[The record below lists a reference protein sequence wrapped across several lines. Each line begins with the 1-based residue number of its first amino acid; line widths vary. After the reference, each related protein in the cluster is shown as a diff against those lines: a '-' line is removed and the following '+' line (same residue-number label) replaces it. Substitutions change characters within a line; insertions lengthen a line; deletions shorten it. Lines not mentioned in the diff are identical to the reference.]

1 MRSTCEPICSTGK
14 SGFTTPPAL
23 ATAAA
28 EFGNHVRAPIGRLL
42 LKYSSC
48 AQLPPQYG
56 PTVQLLVPA
65 MEKNVEP
72 PPVTGSLGKLFE
84 VVLWPS
90 KLRRKRSVTSHL
102 ALKPSESSLYSC
114 SWRCCS

>member
-14 SGFTTPPAL
+14 SGFTVPPAP
-23 ATAAA
+23 ATAEEAS
-28 EFGNHVRAPIGRLL
+28 GNQTRAPIGRPSPNH
-42 LKYSSC
+42 SSC

-65 MEKNVEP
+65 MLKKVEP
-72 PPVTGSLGKLFE
+72 PPVTGSLGRLLE

-90 KLRRKRSVTSHL
+90 KDRRKRSVTSHL

-114 SWRCCS
+114 SW